1 MSKFRIWCP
10 VRGNYFWLSLFQDE
24 ASLKGKDKDLAKI
37 DDGFKRLQNQSQQ
50 DAETYAAAQK
60 HFHAVSAGLSS
71 NQDGDDASLNEQ
83 LLGKILCSRS
93 SAWINVN
100 RFREAVHAS
109 NIFAFPYL

>member
-1 MSKFRIWCP
+1 MSSTWE
-10 VRGNYFWLSLFQDE
+10 LFSTVAFKDE

-37 DDGFKRLQNQSQQ
+37 DDDFKKLQNQSQR

-83 LLGKILCSRS
+83 LLG
-93 SAWINVN
+93 
-100 RFREAVHAS
+100 
-109 NIFAFPYL
+109 